1 MILSKFIIF
10 YSDYDI
16 VRLISSHHILMDATF
31 VTIETFYQTL
41 IIMYYDIYTGKMIPA
56 LFICMDNKTMEGYLF
71 VFQYI
76 KYYILKIIKNK

>member
-1 MILSKFIIF
+1 
-10 YSDYDI
+10 
-16 VRLISSHHILMDATF
+16 MDATS

-56 LFICMDNKTMEGYLF
+56 IFICMDNKAMEGYLF

-76 KYYILKIIKNK
+76 KYYILKIIKN